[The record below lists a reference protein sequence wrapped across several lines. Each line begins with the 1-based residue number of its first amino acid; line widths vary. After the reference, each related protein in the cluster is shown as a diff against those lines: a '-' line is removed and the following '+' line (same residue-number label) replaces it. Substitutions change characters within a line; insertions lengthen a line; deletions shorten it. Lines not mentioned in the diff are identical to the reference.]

1 MVSDSIHSMSDI
13 FVTVIARIGV
23 KISHRQADKSHPY
36 SHERMECVASLIL
49 SAILLFTSISIGF
62 LAIQKILAGN
72 YDRLAVA
79 SQIAFIAAIVS
90 ILAKENNVLVHMLLC
105 QNFKFCNFYGGCLAS
120 LF

>member
-62 LAIQKILAGN
+62 LAIQKILDGN

-90 ILAKENNVLVHMLLC
+90 
-105 QNFKFCNFYGGCLAS
+105 NFDKRK
-120 LF
+120 